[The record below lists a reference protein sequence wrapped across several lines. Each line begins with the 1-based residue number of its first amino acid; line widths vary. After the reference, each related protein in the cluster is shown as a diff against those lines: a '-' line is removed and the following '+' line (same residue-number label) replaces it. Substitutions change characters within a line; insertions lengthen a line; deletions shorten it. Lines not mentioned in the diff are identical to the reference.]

1 MSTGLA
7 EPVPWTFTDSPGIL
21 LWTWITDHFVA
32 RITGTEV
39 DNDEDPEGRR
49 IIRSY
54 GWDLSDKIRTNQG
67 LPRLLDRGQR
77 DVLRGGRGAH
87 P

>member
-7 EPVPWTFTDSPGIL
+7 EPVPWTFTDSPGVL

-39 DNDEDPEGRR
+39 ENDEDPEGRR

-54 GWDLSDKIRTNQG
+54 GWDLSDLIRTQPG
-67 LPRLLDRGQR
+67 PARGC
-77 DVLRGGRGAH
+77 
-87 P
+87 